1 MDVIKFFLGVAVD
14 PITHIFLFVLLIMV
28 YKPMRKLWVY
38 GFVYLFVMATPL
50 AYKLISYFWSVPNKI
65 NYNNTYDYI
74 FLLTGVTD
82 YKWHLKYT
90 PNDRN
95 RYCNLNQNGGRIGYV
110 LREMRSGYA
119 SNLLIGRNVIAGF
132 DEAACI
138 VDLLS
143 QQGISSERVLVL
155 GHVDN
160 TLDELT
166 AVGKWLNDTEGGDN
180 IIMVTTANH
189 MRRAVAFSEKL
200 GLMID
205 YNSVNKIHVQFSILE
220 IIPSSKWLEKNRQIF
235 YEIGAYIGYKLSGD
249 L

>member
-1 MDVIKFFLGVAVD
+1 MDVIKFFLEVAVD

-28 YKPMRKLWVY
+28 YKPMRNWWVY
-38 GFVYLFVMATPL
+38 GFIYLFVMATPL
-50 AYKLISYFWSVPNKI
+50 AYKLISSFWSVPDKI
-65 NYNNTYDYI
+65 NYNDTYDYI

-82 YKWHLKYT
+82 YKWHVKYT

-95 RYCNLNQNGGRIGYV
+95 RYCNLNQNSDRLGYV
-110 LREMRSGYA
+110 LREMRSGRA
-119 SNLLIGRNVIAGF
+119 SNLLIGRNVISGF
-132 DEAACI
+132 DEAGCI

-143 QQGISSERVLVL
+143 QQGISSERIRIL

-160 TLDELT
+160 TLDELV
-166 AVGKWLNDTEGGDN
+166 AVRQWLNDAEGSGS
-180 IIMVTTANH
+180 IIMATTANH